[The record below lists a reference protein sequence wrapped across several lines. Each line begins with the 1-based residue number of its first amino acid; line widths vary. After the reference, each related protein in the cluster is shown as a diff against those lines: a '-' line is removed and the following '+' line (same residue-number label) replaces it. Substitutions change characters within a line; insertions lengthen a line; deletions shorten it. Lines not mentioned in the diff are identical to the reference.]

1 MNSDK
6 FKFNEN
12 ITILVHYIMKLL
24 NMNWDVQINH
34 SWHKQNISAYW
45 LANYSIF
52 VDHLNLIVLGN
63 PSSELQKLLFDDI
76 FETCMSRNVCFI

>member
-24 NMNWDVQINH
+24 KMNWDVQINH
-34 SWHKQNISAYW
+34 SWHEQNISAYW
-45 LANYSIF
+45 LANYNIF

-76 FETCMSRNVCFI
+76 SETCMSRNVCFI